1 MVHRSIVQ
9 TDLWSTYADIL
20 LVIDSFQDALIFPG
34 HHILILTDLTT
45 FSGPPFIR
53 IYNNN
58 PKTQANLKD
67 NIKRE
72 IRKIPVDVIERVIDN
87 FNARIG
93 TVIRRQ
99 GAWIEHTVLST
110 IIRNRKVS
118 CFHVLSQLEDK
129 ISIMLVL
136 IGEKI
141 FMICCLSKE
150 IDEKQS
156 KALFLDHHVYVT
168 VYFKFYKIRIG

>member
-1 MVHRSIVQ
+1 M
-9 TDLWSTYADIL
+9 
-20 LVIDSFQDALIFPG
+20 
-34 HHILILTDLTT
+34 
-45 FSGPPFIR
+45 
-53 IYNNN
+53 N
-58 PKTQANLKD
+58 D

-118 CFHVLSQLEDK
+118 CFHVLSQLEDIIFHHAGINWQK
-129 ISIMLVL
+129 NFHDMLF
-136 IGEKI
+136 E
-141 FMICCLSKE
+141 
-150 IDEKQS
+150 
-156 KALFLDHHVYVT
+156 
-168 VYFKFYKIRIG
+168 